1 MSSRLDGGTAGL
13 TLAAL
18 VAFAANSI
26 LTRMALGA
34 GLLDAA
40 SFTTIRL
47 CSGALVLALL
57 AARQLGNPAAWRGR
71 SLTGPVALFAYAAPF
86 SFAYLRIGAAVG
98 ALVLFGVV
106 QLTMISW
113 GLKKGERPGVQAW
126 AGLLLAAGG
135 LVALTVPSV
144 TRPDL
149 TGVALMA
156 VAGVAWGVYSIAG
169 TGGSDPLASTARNF
183 MLSVPLALLLS
194 LTQLG
199 EAHGT
204 ATGVTLAVI
213 SGAVTSGLGYA
224 IWYRA
229 LRHLAVTQAGMVQ
242 LSVPVIA
249 ALGAVVFLGESL
261 STRVLLSGVAV
272 LGGIALVLSSR
283 STDDDPPMKTMKI
296 HDDADGPRP
305 F

>member
-1 MSSRLDGGTAGL
+1 MTDTRTGLETAGL

-34 GLLDAA
+34 DQLDAA

-47 CSGALVLALL
+47 CSGALMLALL
-57 AARQLGNPAAWRGR
+57 AWRQLSHSSAWRGR
-71 SLTGPVALFAYAAPF
+71 GPVAPIALFAYAAPF

-98 ALVLFGVV
+98 ALILFGVV
-106 QLTMISW
+106 QLTMIGW
-113 GLKKGERPGVQAW
+113 GLVRGEKPGSRGW
-126 AGLLLAAGG
+126 LGFLLAAAG
-135 LVALTVPSV
+135 LVMLTLPSV

-149 TGVALMA
+149 IGVALMA
-156 VAGVAWGVYSIAG
+156 VAGVAWGVYSISGSGG
-169 TGGSDPLASTARNF
+169 TDPLTSTARNF
-183 MLSVPLALLLS
+183 ILSVPLTLLLS
-194 LTQLG
+194 MLFLRDV
-199 EAHGT
+199 HGT
-204 ATGVTLAVI
+204 ATGISLAIV

-249 ALGAVVFLGESL
+249 ALGAVVFLGESV
-261 STRVLLSGVAV
+261 STRLVLSGIAV
-272 LGGIALVLSSR
+272 LGGIALVLSER
-283 STDDDPPMKTMKI
+283 
-296 HDDADGPRP
+296 R
-305 F
+305 

>member
-1 MSSRLDGGTAGL
+1 MTDSRYGAEAAGL

-34 GLLDAA
+34 DQLDAA

-47 CSGALVLALL
+47 LSGALMLALL
-57 AARQLGNPAAWRGR
+57 AWRQPGQAIAWRGR
-71 SLTGPVALFAYAAPF
+71 GVVAPVALFAYAAPF

-98 ALVLFGVV
+98 ALILFGVV
-106 QLTMISW
+106 QITMIGW
-113 GLKKGERPGVQAW
+113 GLMKGERPGPRGW
-126 AGLLLAAGG
+126 LGFLLAAAG
-135 LVALTVPSV
+135 LALLTLPSV

-149 TGVALMA
+149 VGLALMA

-169 TGGSDPLASTARNF
+169 SGGTDPLTSTARNF
-183 MLSVPLALLLS
+183 ILSVPLALLLS
-194 LTQLG
+194 LVHIG
-199 EAHGT
+199 NAHGT
-204 ATGVTLAVI
+204 TTGVTLAVI
-213 SGAVTSGLGYA
+213 SGAITSGLGYA

-249 ALGAVVFLGESL
+249 ALGAVVFLGESVSPRL
-261 STRVLLSGVAV
+261 VLSGVAV
-272 LGGIALVLSSR
+272 LGGIALVLSAR
-283 STDDDPPMKTMKI
+283 
-296 HDDADGPRP
+296 HRA
-305 F
+305 